1 MEYRVEL
8 FGATLPAA
16 AALDAMLAAEDA
28 GAVSDLDPAGRA
40 WRVNTVLGAGELR
53 ELLAR
58 AGCHVEASQVRALP
72 SVCCGGCSG

>member
-16 AALDAMLAAEDA
+16 AALEAMLTAEDA
-28 GAVSDLDPAGRA
+28 GAVSDLDPVGRA
-40 WRVNTVLGAGELR
+40 WRVNTVLAAAELR

-58 AGCHVEASQVRALP
+58 AGCHVESAQVRPLP